1 MLNVAQ
7 GGSSGLASRRIRVR
21 VRTPGRNRWNHHV
34 VINVEEAAS
43 TWLQQLINAGY
54 EFAKNGDD
62 TLQVLAEMK
71 EEM

>member
-1 MLNVAQ
+1 
-7 GGSSGLASRRIRVR
+7 
-21 VRTPGRNRWNHHV
+21 V